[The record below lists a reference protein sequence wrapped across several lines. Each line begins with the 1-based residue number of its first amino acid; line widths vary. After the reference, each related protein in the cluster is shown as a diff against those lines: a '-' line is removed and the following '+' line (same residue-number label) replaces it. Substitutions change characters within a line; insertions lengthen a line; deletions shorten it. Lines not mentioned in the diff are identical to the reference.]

1 MITTPQSVGRSR
13 ALLPEERRRRI
24 ADLIRGNG
32 GVTVADLE
40 AEFGVS
46 AMTARR
52 DLEALEQEGQARRT
66 YGGAVLPELAG
77 HEDSFQQRLERGVPA
92 KERLARAAVALLA
105 PDATVFLDSST
116 TAYYVAKRLVSDGP
130 AVTVLTNSVPVM
142 ELLAAPS
149 RTDSALIGVGGN
161 LRKLT
166 LSLVGPQ
173 AVHAIRAHFADFT
186 FLSVKGVTS
195 TGYLTDPDPLEAE
208 VKRAMAEHSRQPVLL
223 IDGSKLDR
231 SALSV
236 IAHLSN
242 LALVVAAD
250 ASEAALGSLAK
261 TGVEVRRA

>member
-1 MITTPQSVGRSR
+1 MSTSQLPGARPR

-32 GVTVADLE
+32 RVTVAALE

-77 HEDSFQQRLERGVPA
+77 HEDSFQQRLERAVPA
-92 KERLARAAVALLA
+92 KERLARAAVALLE

-130 AVTVLTNSVPVM
+130 RVTVLTNSVPVM
-142 ELLAAPS
+142 ELFTTQNRAD
-149 RTDSALIGVGGN
+149 TDLIGVGGS

-173 AVHAIRAHFADFT
+173 AVQAIRAHFADFT
-186 FLSVKGVTS
+186 FLSVKGVTP
-195 TGYLTDPDPLEAE
+195 TGYLTDPDALEAE
-208 VKRAMAEHSRQPVLL
+208 VKRAMAEHSRRPVLL

-236 IAHLSN
+236 IAHLSD
-242 LALVVAAD
+242 LSLVLTAD
-250 ASEAALGSLAK
+250 APEAAIAPLTE
-261 TGVEVRRA
+261 TGVEVRPA